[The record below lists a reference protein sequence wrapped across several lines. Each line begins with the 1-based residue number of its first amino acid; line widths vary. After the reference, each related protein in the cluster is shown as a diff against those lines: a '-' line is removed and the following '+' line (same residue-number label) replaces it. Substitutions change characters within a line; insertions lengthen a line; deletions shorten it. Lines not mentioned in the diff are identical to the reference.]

1 MNGMEPAERKRL
13 NKEVMDTLGN
23 APEHAWNMQKFREEV
38 MPLHQKAHEEFMRKS
53 PAAKRAWTHQKLK
66 EEMTPEKIKQMWT
79 PVNLEDDREYEDEF
93 RRKEPAMRSAF
104 GSNPEAPPFR
114 PMAKQGGKKSK
125 RKTHKKS
132 KKIKKTMRKKT
143 RAKKSHK
150 KRGTRR

>member
-23 APEHAWNMQKFREEV
+23 APEHAWNMQKFKEEV
-38 MPLHQKAHEEFMRKS
+38 MPAHQKAHEEFMRKS

-66 EEMTPEKIKQMWT
+66 EEMTPGKIKQMWT
-79 PVNLEDDREYEDEF
+79 PVNLEDDKEYEHQF
-93 RRKEPAMRSAF
+93 RRKEPEMRSIF
-104 GSNPEAPPFR
+104 GENPEAPPFR

-125 RKTHKKS
+125 KS
-132 KKIKKTMRKKT
+132 KKAKRKNHRKT
-143 RAKKSHK
+143 RAKKSRK